1 MNDSTRERDEEGVRI
16 DETLY
21 RMIFLSTRPG
31 LSLTK
36 ESNDSSQLIKIHMI
50 IMNRW
55 SHCHDRSNYKS
66 IVSHLLTEW
75 YNTCEIHNGYWMLG
89 SVFLNLDCKD
99 TERCKSERVRKWQI
113 VKTACRGGIVHIS
126 DSAPHRNNTVK
137 WESRL
142 SIVRNSHYWM
152 TRQWSFDTFP
162 LWQPS
167 TRTSSEKYL
176 SIISDKKRWGYRNVG
191 ETSA

>member
-55 SHCHDRSNYKS
+55 SNCHDRSNYKS

-126 DSAPHRNNTVK
+126 DSAPTETILWNGKVVC
-137 WESRL
+137 RL
-142 SIVRNSHYWM
+142 FVIVTIGWHDSDHSTLSHY
-152 TRQWSFDTFP
+152 DNPP
-162 LWQPS
+162 LGLVLKNTCP
-167 TRTSSEKYL
+167 
-176 SIISDKKRWGYRNVG
+176 
-191 ETSA
+191 